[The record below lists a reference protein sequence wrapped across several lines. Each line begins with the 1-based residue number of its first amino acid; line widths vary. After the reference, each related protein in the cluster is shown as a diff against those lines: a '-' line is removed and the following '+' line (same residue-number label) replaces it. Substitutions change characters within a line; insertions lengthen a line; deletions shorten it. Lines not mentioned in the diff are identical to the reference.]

1 MPESKVRKD
10 AADKRKQTDKAEL
23 RAQKAERQRLAGGPD
38 RSWVPWVFVPL
49 GLLGVAWLVIYYIAG
64 DFMPGI
70 AGGWNV
76 LVGMGLMAAAFAVA
90 TLWK

>member
-10 AADKRKQTDKAEL
+10 AADKRRRTDKDRLATK
-23 RAQKAERQRLAGGPD
+23 QAERDRLGRGSD
-38 RSWVPWVFVPL
+38 RSWVPWVFVPV
-49 GLLGVAWLVIYYIAG
+49 GLIGVFWLVLYYIIG

-70 AGGWNV
+70 HGGWNII
-76 LVGMGLMAAAFAVA
+76 VGMGAMALAFALS